1 MFQEGTLNPKILFF
15 TFFLLVAY
23 SISSFFVPEYIG
35 SEVLQLNEV
44 EKNSDKYA
52 SDLKEAIEQS
62 DVAMTKEMAQR
73 LITGANILE
82 KQRLNDTRRVI
93 DLIQSHSLI
102 LLGILLIHL
111 GALMSVLRS
120 RNET

>member
-1 MFQEGTLNPKILFF
+1 MNTKVLFL

-23 SISSFFVPEYIG
+23 SFSSFFVPEYIG

-52 SDLKEAIEQS
+52 SELEEVIAQS
-62 DVAMTKEMAQR
+62 DAVMTKEMAQNLVSR
-73 LITGANILE
+73 ANVLE

-102 LLGILLIHL
+102 LFGILLIHL